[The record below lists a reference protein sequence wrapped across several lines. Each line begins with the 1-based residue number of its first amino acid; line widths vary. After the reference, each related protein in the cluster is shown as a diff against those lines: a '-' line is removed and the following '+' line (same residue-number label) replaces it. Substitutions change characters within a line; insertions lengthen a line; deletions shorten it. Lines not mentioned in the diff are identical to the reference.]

1 MTENPY
7 LPPNENEAGPKRS
20 HRKTITRIV
29 AASFLLVVIGAILGM
44 CVLPAVTRHYVGG
57 KSHHCSNNLRQI
69 AIALQSYH
77 DKYQS
82 LPPAYTVDEEGR
94 PLHSWRTLIL
104 PFIEGE
110 QELYDSIDLSK
121 PWNHRVNQQ
130 AFAKEVA
137 CYQCEKRGNL
147 TTYQVVSSPE
157 GCFYQSNCLSFSDIT
172 DSHNETIML
181 VEVLSDQAV
190 PWMAPQDTDEA
201 QLVANLKSPGKP
213 HYGGFHIVYCGCWV
227 YHARALDSGDIHAM
241 ITIAAGDR
249 VKSL

>member
-7 LPPNENEAGPKRS
+7 LPPKENEGGPKRS
-20 HRKTITRIV
+20 QRKAITRIV
-29 AASFLLVVIGAILGM
+29 ATSILLLVIGAILGM
-44 CVLPAVTRHYVGG
+44 CVLPEVTRYYVVA
-57 KSHHCSNNLRQI
+57 KFERCSTNLRQI

-82 LPPAYTVDEEGR
+82 LPPAYTVDAEGK

-121 PWNHRVNQQ
+121 PWNHPVNQQ

-157 GCFYQSNCLSFSDIT
+157 GCFYQSNCRSFSDIT
-172 DSHNETIML
+172 DSHHETIMV

-190 PWMAPQDTDEA
+190 PWMAPKDVDEA
-201 QLVANLKSPGKP
+201 QLMANLKSPQKP
-213 HYGGFHIVYCGCWV
+213 HASWFHIVYCGCGV
-227 YHARALDSGDIHAM
+227 HHLSDVDSRDIHAM

-249 VKSL
+249 VEPR

>member
-7 LPPNENEAGPKRS
+7 LPPKENEGGPKRS
-20 HRKTITRIV
+20 QRKAITRIV
-29 AASFLLVVIGAILGM
+29 ATSVLLLVIGGILGM
-44 CVLPAVTRHYVGG
+44 CVLPEVTRHYVVT
-57 KSHHCSNNLRQI
+57 KFEHCSTNLRQI

-82 LPPAYTVDEEGR
+82 LPPAYTVDEEGK

-104 PFIEGE
+104 PFIKGE

-121 PWNHRVNQQ
+121 PWNHPVNQQ
-130 AFAKEVA
+130 AFTKEVA

-157 GCFYQSNCLSFSDIT
+157 GCFYQSNCRSFSDIT
-172 DSHNETIML
+172 DSHNDTIMV

-190 PWMAPQDTDEA
+190 PWMAPKDVDEA
-201 QLVANLKSPGKP
+201 QLVANLKGPQKP
-213 HYGGFHIVYCGCWV
+213 HASWFHIVYCGCGV
-227 YHARALDSGDIHAM
+227 HHLSDGDSRDIHAM

-249 VKSL
+249 VKPR

>member
-1 MTENPY
+1 MPENPY
-7 LPPNENEAGPKRS
+7 LPPTESGADLPKP
-20 HRKTITRIV
+20 RKTTITKIV
-29 AASFLLVVIGAILGM
+29 VTSILLLLIGAILGM
-44 CVLPAVTRHYVGG
+44 CVLPAVTRHYVLT
-57 KSHHCSNNLRQI
+57 KSDRCSTNLRQI

-82 LPPAYTVDEEGR
+82 LPPAYTIDAEGK
-94 PLHSWRTLIL
+94 PLHSWRTLLL

-121 PWNHRVNQQ
+121 PWNHPVNQQ

-147 TTYQVVSSPE
+147 TTYQVVSSLE
-157 GCFYQSNCLSFSDIT
+157 GCFYQSNCRSFSDIT
-172 DSHNETIML
+172 DSHHDTIML

-190 PWMAPQDTDEA
+190 PWMAPQDVDEA
-201 QLVANLKSPGKP
+201 QLVANHKNSKKP
-213 HYGGFHIVYCGCWV
+213 HAFWFHIAFCGCGV
-227 YHARALDSGDIHAM
+227 HHFSNGDSRDIHAM

-249 VKSL
+249 VEPR

>member
-7 LPPNENEAGPKRS
+7 TPPTESGADLPKP
-20 HRKTITRIV
+20 RKTTITKIV
-29 AASFLLVVIGAILGM
+29 VTSILLLLIGAILGM

-82 LPPAYTVDEEGR
+82 LPPAYTVDKEGR

-110 QELYDSIDLSK
+110 QELYDSIDLSR
-121 PWNHRVNQQ
+121 PWDHPVNQQ

-147 TTYQVVSSPE
+147 TTYKVVSSPE
-157 GCFYQSNCLSFSDIT
+157 GCFYQSNCRSFSDIT
-172 DSHNETIML
+172 DSHDETIML

-201 QLVANLKSPGKP
+201 QLVANLKSLEKP
-213 HYGGFHIVYCGCWV
+213 HFGGFHIVFCSCRV
-227 YHARALDSGDIHAM
+227 YHFSNQDSDDIHAM

-249 VKSL
+249 VGL